1 MTGPESSRS
10 KPLKI
15 GEIAVA
21 NRVLLAPMSGV
32 TDAPFRRLAATL
44 GAGLVVSEMTASD
57 ELVHGRPMSL
67 LRCETAGVGP
77 HVVQLAGCEAH
88 WMAEGARV
96 AEASGA
102 DIIDINMGC
111 PARHVT
117 GGQSGSA
124 LMRDLDHA
132 LTLIEA
138 TIAAVKVPVTLKMRL
153 GWDDRSLNAPELARR
168 AEQAGVQMITVH
180 GRTRCQFY
188 KGTADWAAVR
198 AVRDAVSVPL
208 VVNGDITSFEKAV
221 QALEVSGA
229 DAVMI
234 GRGAQGQPWLP
245 GQIGRRLE
253 TGQAETTPSL
263 AEQLAH
269 VRALYDEVCSHYGLR
284 IGLKHAR
291 KHLGWALEI
300 AAQCSRAPAE
310 TLKGW
315 RQKILTAEDPHRVHR
330 SLQDAFDD
338 FCMECCRMTSVA
350 EHRRAVPADSEAI
363 LNALPNPV
371 LLVAPDG
378 RIVDANIAA
387 ESFFEISTQF
397 LRRQSLKEL
406 VPFGSPLLA
415 LIDQVR
421 SSGSPVN
428 EYKVDLGT
436 PRIGGDRQVDLHV
449 APLTE
454 RPGHIVVMLQER
466 TIADKMDRQ
475 LTHRSAARS
484 VIALAAMLAHEIKNP
499 LSGIRGAAQL
509 LEQAAS
515 SEDRMLTRLICDEA
529 DRIVTLVDRM
539 EVFGDDRPVA
549 RGPVNIHSVLDHVKR
564 LAQSGFAR
572 NVRFIEDY
580 DPSLP
585 PVLANQDQLIQVF
598 LNLVKNAAEAVADL
612 GSDAEIQLTTAFR
625 PGVRLS
631 VPGKKSR
638 VSLPLE
644 FCVKDNGS
652 GVPED
657 LLPNLF
663 DPFVTT
669 KQTGSGLGLAL
680 VAKIVGDHGGII
692 ECESQ
697 PRKTTFRVLMPMFN
711 PTKQFDQS
719 NRDGVPGTLP
729 PASQDA
735 R

>member
-1 MTGPESSRS
+1 MT
-10 KPLKI
+10 
-15 GEIAVA
+15 
-21 NRVLLAPMSGV
+21 
-32 TDAPFRRLAATL
+32 
-44 GAGLVVSEMTASD
+44 
-57 ELVHGRPMSL
+57 
-67 LRCETAGVGP
+67 
-77 HVVQLAGCEAH
+77 
-88 WMAEGARV
+88 
-96 AEASGA
+96 
-102 DIIDINMGC
+102 
-111 PARHVT
+111 
-117 GGQSGSA
+117 SA
-124 LMRDLDHA
+124 L
-132 LTLIEA
+132 
-138 TIAAVKVPVTLKMRL
+138 
-153 GWDDRSLNAPELARR
+153 
-168 AEQAGVQMITVH
+168 
-180 GRTRCQFY
+180 
-188 KGTADWAAVR
+188 
-198 AVRDAVSVPL
+198 
-208 VVNGDITSFEKAV
+208 
-221 QALEVSGA
+221 
-229 DAVMI
+229 
-234 GRGAQGQPWLP
+234 
-245 GQIGRRLE
+245 
-253 TGQAETTPSL
+253 
-263 AEQLAH
+263 
-269 VRALYDEVCSHYGLR
+269 
-284 IGLKHAR
+284 
-291 KHLGWALEI
+291 
-300 AAQCSRAPAE
+300 
-310 TLKGW
+310 
-315 RQKILTAEDPHRVHR
+315 
-330 SLQDAFDD
+330 
-338 FCMECCRMTSVA
+338 
-350 EHRRAVPADSEAI
+350 EHRRAVPTDSEAI

-572 NVRFIEDY
+572 NIRFVEEY

-612 GSDAEIQLTTAFR
+612 GSRRGNPAHHRVPSRRSPVGAGQEIAGVAAARILRQGQRLRRAGRPAAEPVRSVRDDEANRQRAR
-625 PGVRLS
+625 PGAGCQDHRRSRRHHRMRIPAAEDHVPRADADVQSHQTVR
-631 VPGKKSR
+631 PK
-638 VSLPLE
+638 
-644 FCVKDNGS
+644 
-652 GVPED
+652 
-657 LLPNLF
+657 
-663 DPFVTT
+663 
-669 KQTGSGLGLAL
+669 
-680 VAKIVGDHGGII
+680 
-692 ECESQ
+692 Q
-697 PRKTTFRVLMPMFN
+697 PRRRSGYAAACITGRKMRN
-711 PTKQFDQS
+711 
-719 NRDGVPGTLP
+719 N
-729 PASQDA
+729 DA
-735 R
+735 RR